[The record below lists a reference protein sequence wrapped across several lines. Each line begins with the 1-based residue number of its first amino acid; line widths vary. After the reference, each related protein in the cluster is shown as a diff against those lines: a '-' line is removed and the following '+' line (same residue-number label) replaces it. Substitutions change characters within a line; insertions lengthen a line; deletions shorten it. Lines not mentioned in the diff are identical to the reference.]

1 MNPLLSRLQPY
12 PFERLRE
19 LFSGVTPNP
28 AYRPISLGIGEP
40 KHPTPEF
47 IKQALTA
54 AMYDPASDL
63 AAYPPTAGTPRLRE
77 AFSGWLQ
84 RRYGL
89 AVDPATQVLPVN
101 GSREALF
108 AFAQTVLD
116 STRDPVVVC
125 PNPFYQIY
133 EGAALLGGA
142 QPYYAPSDPAR
153 NFAVDW
159 DGVPAEVW
167 ARTQL
172 LFVCSP
178 GNPTGAVMPLDE
190 WRKLFE
196 LSDRHGFVIASDECY
211 SEIYFSGEPPL
222 GGLEAAAKLG
232 RADFRNL
239 VSFTSLSKRSN
250 VPGLRSGFVAGDA
263 RLMKQFLL
271 YRTYHGSAMSPVVQ
285 AASIAAW
292 GDEQH
297 VVENRALYRAKF
309 AEVTPILASALDVRL
324 PDAGFYL
331 WANVGESDTAFA
343 RDLLAQYN
351 VTVLPGSYLARE
363 SGSHNPGASRI
374 RMALVAGTA
383 ECAEAAQR
391 IVQFVKTRSK

>member
-12 PFERLRE
+12 PFERLRQ
-19 LFSGVTPNP
+19 LFAGVTPNP

-54 AMYDPASDL
+54 ALDDPSSDL
-63 AAYPPTAGTPRLRE
+63 AAYPPTAGSPKLRQ
-77 AFSGWLQ
+77 AFANWLH

-89 AVDPATQVLPVN
+89 AADPATQVLPVN

-108 AFAQTVLD
+108 AFAQTVI
-116 STRDPVVVC
+116 DPTPGVVVVC

-142 QPYYAPSDPAR
+142 QPYYAPSDPER
-153 NFAVDW
+153 NFAIDW
-159 DGVPAEVW
+159 HSVPAAVW

-178 GNPTGAVMPLDE
+178 GNPTGAVMPLAE
-190 WRKLFE
+190 WQKLFE

-211 SEIYFSGEPPL
+211 SEIYFRDEPPL

-232 RADFRNL
+232 RGDFRNL

-263 RLMKQFLL
+263 RLIKQFLL

-292 GDEQH
+292 SDEAH
-297 VVENRALYRAKF
+297 VVDNRALYRAKF
-309 AEVTPILASALDVRL
+309 AEVTPLLARVLDVRL

-331 WANVGESDTAFA
+331 WAHVGESDTAFA

-363 SGSHNPGASRI
+363 SSGLNPGASRI

-383 ECAEAAQR
+383 ECVEAAQR
-391 IVQFVKTRSK
+391 IVQFVKSRSK